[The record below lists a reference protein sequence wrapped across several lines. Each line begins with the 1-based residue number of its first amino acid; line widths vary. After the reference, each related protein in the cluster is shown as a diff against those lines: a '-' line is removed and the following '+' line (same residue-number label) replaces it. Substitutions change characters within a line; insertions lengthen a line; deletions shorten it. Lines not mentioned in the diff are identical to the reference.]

1 MQNALQITP
10 EILKTIKRSYPMHGA
25 PTFWGLQETQQQVL
39 NSQSY
44 PPLLFFILWRVEV
57 QFEQDPILI
66 AYLIENPSLC
76 FENIIRV
83 CLFS

>member
-1 MQNALQITP
+1 
-10 EILKTIKRSYPMHGA
+10 MHEA
-25 PTFWGLQETQQQVL
+25 PTFWGLQGTQQQVL
-39 NSQSY
+39 NPQSY
-44 PPLLFFILWRVEV
+44 PPLLSFLWRVEV